1 MVDIF
6 VFCTDVEIVFSSMI
20 EQYKESVRDIVRVL
34 GDKVTRELIPRLMR
48 VEFKFMP
55 RWLHKKV
62 NRVVMDLWYE
72 AKRK

>member
-6 VFCTDVEIVFSSMI
+6 VFCTDVEIVFSSII